1 MPTERIMKSKTMGMI
16 KFKDALI
23 YAFPEI
29 VNAFY
34 MIDKEC
40 SEEFVIVN
48 CRDRNNK
55 TYDFPVCVTA
65 DSVPAMYDDV
75 WKECKRRFL

>member
-1 MPTERIMKSKTMGMI
+1 MPKNLPRSKTMGMI

-29 VNAFY
+29 VNAY
-34 MIDKEC
+34 YLIDEYQ
-40 SEEFVIVN
+40 EEFVSID
-48 CRDRNNK
+48 CKDREGK
-55 TYDFPVCVTA
+55 RYSFEVCVNA
-65 DSVPAMYDDV
+65 DSVVAMYDDV